1 MQTSVLIVGQG
12 LCGTWLSFWL
22 QQMGIDCVVIDEER
36 HNTST
41 RVASGVI
48 NPVTGRRMT
57 RTWMADEVIPFAAN
71 AYGELGKKIGTK
83 DEVRGTKE
91 AITKDE
97 GRGTK
102 EGQGRVQGQGRGQ
115 GRGQGVGLNTNDV
128 LTTNHQPSTIQLIKR
143 CDIID
148 FFNSPDRRKDFEEKA
163 KQYAAEYLQWPE
175 DEAAMQAHF
184 RYELGYGIIAPAY
197 QVDLQTML
205 DGWRQ
210 YLLQQNRLL
219 AQRFDASQLQLLPDA
234 VQYQDIRADKI
245 VFADGIAAHAAGFF
259 QLLPFALNKGE
270 ALILQIEGLPNN
282 HIYKK
287 GNSLTPWRGGY
298 FWAGSTYNNHYSDDL
313 PSDAFRQQMEAW
325 LQSVLKHPFTVLDH
339 VAAIRPAT
347 VERRPFAGWHPQ
359 HPQVGILNGTG
370 TKGVTLAPYF
380 AQQLAANIAQLTPLL
395 PAVDV
400 ARFARVLSRR

>member
-22 QQMGIDCVVIDEER
+22 QQMGIDCIVIDEER
-36 HNTST
+36 PNTST

-57 RTWMADEVIPFAAN
+57 RTWMADEVIPFAAK
-71 AYGELGKKIGTK
+71 AYEELGR
-83 DEVRGTKE
+83 VLSM
-91 AITKDE
+91 KDE
-97 GRGTK
+97 GRGTN
-102 EGQGRVQGQGRGQ
+102 EGRGQYQGQGQGREG
-115 GRGQGVGLNTNDV
+115 GLNTYDV
-128 LTTNHQPSTIQLIKR
+128 FPANHQPSTIQLIQR

-163 KQYAAEYLQWPE
+163 KQYAAEYLHWPE

-210 YLLQQNRLL
+210 YLLQQQQLL
-219 AQRFDASQLQLLPDA
+219 AQRFDASQLQLLPNG

-298 FWAGSTYNNHYSDDL
+298 FWAGSTYNNHYTDDQ
-313 PSDAFRQQMEAW
+313 PSEAFRQQMEAW

-380 AQQLAANIAQLTPLL
+380 AQQLAANIAQQTPLL

-400 ARFARVLSRR
+400 VRFARVLSRS

>member
-22 QQMGIDCVVIDEER
+22 QQLGIDCVVIDEAR
-36 HNTST
+36 PNTST

-57 RTWMADEVIPFAAN
+57 RTWMADEVIPFATQ
-71 AYGELGKKIGTK
+71 AYEELGRKIS
-83 DEVRGTKE
+83 
-91 AITKDE
+91 AKDE
-97 GRGTK
+97 GRGAK
-102 EGQGRVQGQGRGQ
+102 ERRGQ
-115 GRGQGVGLNTNDV
+115 GRGEGQEEGLNSKEVGTNIS
-128 LTTNHQPSTIQLIKR
+128 HQSSNILIKR

-163 KQYAAEYLQWPE
+163 KHYAAEYLQWPE
-175 DEAAMQAHF
+175 DEAAMQQHF

-245 VFADGIAAHAAGFF
+245 VFADGIAAHAAGYF

-270 ALILQIEGLPNN
+270 ALILQIDGLPNN

-298 FWAGSTYNNHYSDDL
+298 FWAGSTYNNHYTDDQ

-359 HPQVGILNGTG
+359 YPQVGILNGTG

-380 AQQLAANIAQLTPLL
+380 AQQLAANIAQQTPLL

-400 ARFARVLSRR
+400 ARFARVLSRS

>member
-22 QQMGIDCVVIDEER
+22 QQMGIDCIVIDEER
-36 HNTST
+36 PNTST

-57 RTWMADEVIPFAAN
+57 RTWMADEVIPFAVK
-71 AYGELGKKIGTK
+71 AYEQLGRKITAK
-83 DEVRGTKE
+83 YEVRSSWEQTCSPAQE
-91 AITKDE
+91 QQQPAIT
-97 GRGTK
+97 
-102 EGQGRVQGQGRGQ
+102 
-115 GRGQGVGLNTNDV
+115 L
-128 LTTNHQPSTIQLIKR
+128 IQR

-175 DEAAMQAHF
+175 DEAAMQQHF

-210 YLLQQNRLL
+210 YLLQHQQLL
-219 AQRFDASQLQLLPDA
+219 AQRFDASQLQLLPDG

-270 ALILQIEGLPNN
+270 ALILQIDGLPNN

-298 FWAGSTYNNHYSDDL
+298 FWAGSTYNNHYTNDQ
-313 PSDAFRQQMEAW
+313 PSEAFRQQMEAW

-380 AQQLAANIAQLTPLL
+380 AQQLAANIAQQTPLL

-400 ARFARVLSRR
+400 ARFARVLSRS

>member
-22 QQMGIDCVVIDEER
+22 QQLGIDCVVIDEAR
-36 HNTST
+36 PNTST

-57 RTWMADEVIPFAAN
+57 RTWMADEVIPFAAQ
-71 AYGELGKKIGTK
+71 AYEELGRKISTK
-83 DEVRGTKE
+83 YEVRSSGEQTFSPAQE
-91 AITKDE
+91 QPPA
-97 GRGTK
+97 
-102 EGQGRVQGQGRGQ
+102 
-115 GRGQGVGLNTNDV
+115 
-128 LTTNHQPSTIQLIKR
+128 TTLIQR

-163 KQYAAEYLQWPE
+163 KQYAAEYLHWPE
-175 DEAAMQAHF
+175 DEAAIQQHF

-210 YLLQQNRLL
+210 YLLQHQQLL
-219 AQRFDASQLQLLPDA
+219 AQRFDASQLQLLPDG

-270 ALILQIEGLPNN
+270 ALILQIDGLPNN

-298 FWAGSTYNNHYSDDL
+298 FWAGSTYNNHYTNDQ
-313 PSDAFRQQMEAW
+313 PSEAFRQQMEAW

-380 AQQLAANIAQLTPLL
+380 AQQLAANIAQQTPLL

-400 ARFARVLSRR
+400 ARFARVLSRS

>member
-22 QQMGIDCVVIDEER
+22 QQMGIDCIVIDEER
-36 HNTST
+36 PNTST

-57 RTWMADEVIPFAAN
+57 RTWMADEVIPFAAK
-71 AYGELGKKIGTK
+71 AYEELGR
-83 DEVRGTKE
+83 VLSM
-91 AITKDE
+91 KDE
-97 GRGTK
+97 GRGTN
-102 EGQGRVQGQGRGQ
+102 EGRGQ
-115 GRGQGVGLNTNDV
+115 EDGSNGKGVVSNIS
-128 LTTNHQPSTIQLIKR
+128 HQSSNILIKR

-163 KQYAAEYLQWPE
+163 KQYAADYLQWPE

-210 YLLQQNRLL
+210 YLLQQQQLL
-219 AQRFDASQLQLLPDA
+219 AQRFDASQLQLLPNG

-298 FWAGSTYNNHYSDDL
+298 FWAGSTYNNHYTDDQ
-313 PSDAFRQQMEAW
+313 PSEAFRQQMEAW

-380 AQQLAANIAQLTPLL
+380 AQQLAANIAQQTPLL

-400 ARFARVLSRR
+400 VRFARVLSRS

>member
-22 QQMGIDCVVIDEER
+22 QQLGIDCVVIDEAR
-36 HNTST
+36 PNTST

-57 RTWMADEVIPFAAN
+57 RTWMADEVIPFAAQ
-71 AYGELGKKIGTK
+71 AYEELGRKISAK
-83 DEVRGTKE
+83 DELRSSREQTFSPAQE
-91 AITKDE
+91 QPPA
-97 GRGTK
+97 
-102 EGQGRVQGQGRGQ
+102 
-115 GRGQGVGLNTNDV
+115 TN
-128 LTTNHQPSTIQLIKR
+128 LIQR

-175 DEAAMQAHF
+175 DEAAMQQHF

-210 YLLQQNRLL
+210 YLLQHQQLL
-219 AQRFDASQLQLLPDA
+219 AQRFDASQLQLLPDG

-270 ALILQIEGLPNN
+270 ALILQIDGLPNN

-298 FWAGSTYNNHYSDDL
+298 FWAGSTYNNHYTNDQ
-313 PSDAFRQQMEAW
+313 PGEAFRQQMEAW

-380 AQQLAANIAQLTPLL
+380 AQQLAANIAQQTPLL

-400 ARFARVLSRR
+400 ARFARVLSRS

>member
-22 QQMGIDCVVIDEER
+22 QQLGIDCVVIDEAR
-36 HNTST
+36 PNTST

-57 RTWMADEVIPFAAN
+57 RTWMADEVIPFATQ
-71 AYGELGKKIGTK
+71 AYEELGRKIS
-83 DEVRGTKE
+83 
-91 AITKDE
+91 AKDE
-97 GRGTK
+97 GRGAK
-102 EGQGRVQGQGRGQ
+102 ERQGQGRGE
-115 GRGQGVGLNTNDV
+115 GQEEGLNSKEVGANIS
-128 LTTNHQPSTIQLIKR
+128 HQSSNILIKR

-175 DEAAMQAHF
+175 DEAAMQQHF

-270 ALILQIEGLPNN
+270 ALILQIDGLPNN

-298 FWAGSTYNNHYSDDL
+298 FWAGSTYNNHYTDDQ

-380 AQQLAANIAQLTPLL
+380 AQQMAANIAQQTPLL

-400 ARFARVLSRR
+400 ARFARVLSRS

>member
-22 QQMGIDCVVIDEER
+22 QQLGIDCVVIDEAR
-36 HNTST
+36 PNTST

-57 RTWMADEVIPFAAN
+57 RTWMADEVIPFAAQ
-71 AYGELGKKIGTK
+71 AYEELGRKISAK
-83 DEVRGTKE
+83 YEVRSSREQTFSPAQE
-91 AITKDE
+91 QPPA
-97 GRGTK
+97 
-102 EGQGRVQGQGRGQ
+102 
-115 GRGQGVGLNTNDV
+115 
-128 LTTNHQPSTIQLIKR
+128 TTLIQR

-175 DEAAMQAHF
+175 DEAAMQQHF

-210 YLLQQNRLL
+210 YLLQHQQLL
-219 AQRFDASQLQLLPDA
+219 AQRFDASQLQLLPDG

-270 ALILQIEGLPNN
+270 ALILQIDGLPNN

-298 FWAGSTYNNHYSDDL
+298 FWAGSTYNNHYTNDQ
-313 PSDAFRQQMEAW
+313 PSEAFRQQMEAW
-325 LQSVLKHPFTVLDH
+325 LHSVLKHPFTVLDH

-380 AQQLAANIAQLTPLL
+380 AQQLAANIAQQTPLL

-400 ARFARVLSRR
+400 ARFARVLSRS

>member
-22 QQMGIDCVVIDEER
+22 QQLGIDCVVIDEER
-36 HNTST
+36 PNTST

-57 RTWMADEVIPFAAN
+57 RTWMADEVIPFAVK
-71 AYGELGKKIGTK
+71 AYEELGRKITAK
-83 DEVRGTKE
+83 YEVRSSRERTFSPAQE
-91 AITKDE
+91 QQQPA
-97 GRGTK
+97 
-102 EGQGRVQGQGRGQ
+102 
-115 GRGQGVGLNTNDV
+115 
-128 LTTNHQPSTIQLIKR
+128 TTLIQR

-175 DEAAMQAHF
+175 DEAAMQQHF

-210 YLLQQNRLL
+210 YLLQHQQLL
-219 AQRFDASQLQLLPDA
+219 AQRFDASQLQLLPDG

-245 VFADGIAAHAAGFF
+245 VFADGIAANAAGFF

-270 ALILQIEGLPNN
+270 ALILKIDGLPNN

-287 GNSLTPWRGGY
+287 ETALRLGG
-298 FWAGSTYNNHYSDDL
+298 AGIFGPVVPTTIIIPTTS
-313 PSDAFRQQMEAW
+313 
-325 LQSVLKHPFTVLDH
+325 
-339 VAAIRPAT
+339 PAKL
-347 VERRPFAGWHPQ
+347 FASRWKPGC
-359 HPQVGILNGTG
+359 
-370 TKGVTLAPYF
+370 
-380 AQQLAANIAQLTPLL
+380 
-395 PAVDV
+395 
-400 ARFARVLSRR
+400 RVY

>member
-22 QQMGIDCVVIDEER
+22 QQMGIDCIVIDEER
-36 HNTST
+36 PNTST

-57 RTWMADEVIPFAAN
+57 RTWMADEVIPFAAK
-71 AYGELGKKIGTK
+71 AYEELGRVLRTK
-83 DEVRGTKE
+83 Y
-91 AITKDE
+91 E
-97 GRGTK
+97 GRGTN
-102 EGQGRVQGQGRGQ
+102 EGRGQGQEQEQGRGQ
-115 GRGQGVGLNTNDV
+115 EGSLNKNDV
-128 LTTNHQPSTIQLIKR
+128 FPANHQPATIQLIQR

-163 KQYAAEYLQWPE
+163 KQYAAEYLQWPQ
-175 DEAAMQAHF
+175 DEAAMQQHF
-184 RYELGYGIIAPAY
+184 RYELGYGFIAPAY

-210 YLLQQNRLL
+210 YLLQQQQLL
-219 AQRFDASQLQLLPDA
+219 AQRFDASQLQLLPNG

-298 FWAGSTYNNHYSDDL
+298 FWAGSTYNNHYTNDQ
-313 PSDAFRQQMEAW
+313 PSEAFRQQMEAW
-325 LQSVLKHPFTVLDH
+325 LQSVLKHPFSVLDH

-380 AQQLAANIAQLTPLL
+380 AQQLAANIAQQTSLL
-395 PAVDV
+395 PVVDV
-400 ARFARVLSRR
+400 ARFARVLSRS

>member
-22 QQMGIDCVVIDEER
+22 QQLGIDCVVIDEAR
-36 HNTST
+36 PNTST

-57 RTWMADEVIPFAAN
+57 RTWMADEVIPFAAQ
-71 AYGELGKKIGTK
+71 AYEELGRKISAK
-83 DEVRGTKE
+83 YEVRSTRE
-91 AITKDE
+91 N
-97 GRGTK
+97 
-102 EGQGRVQGQGRGQ
+102 QGQGRGEEEC
-115 GRGQGVGLNTNDV
+115 LNTNDV
-128 LTTNHQPSTIQLIKR
+128 LTTNHQPSTIQLIQR

-175 DEAAMQAHF
+175 DEAAMQQHF

-210 YLLQQNRLL
+210 YLLQHQQLL
-219 AQRFDASQLQLLPDA
+219 AQRFDASQLQLLPDG

-270 ALILQIEGLPNN
+270 ALILQIDGLPNN

-298 FWAGSTYNNHYSDDL
+298 FWAGSTYNNHYTNDQ
-313 PSDAFRQQMEAW
+313 PSEAFRQQMEAW

-380 AQQLAANIAQLTPLL
+380 AQQLAANIAQQTPLL

-400 ARFARVLSRR
+400 ARFARVLSRS